1 MPVNTMQEVGQKILP
16 AQQLSQLNQHV
27 ENNETTTVE
36 VHLVCMYLLK
46 RIRLISVFFSFVTN

>member
-36 VHLVCMYLLK
+36 VRLVCMYLLK
-46 RIRLISVFFSFVTN
+46 RIRLILSVFF

>member
-27 ENNETTTVE
+27 ENNETTVE
-36 VHLVCMYLLK
+36 VNLGVLASCVYVSAK
-46 RIRLISVFFSFVTN
+46 TYSFDICFF